1 VKIRNEK
8 PGFIHRVIALSRY
21 LFFFSIFYPLSVL
34 GAPVFVE
41 THVPDVDSGA
51 GPFTNSIEVTCGD
64 DQYMFVA
71 LRHDTPIE
79 ATSVVYDGDSAS
91 LLLHD
96 EQSGGFTVELWGLVN
111 PTCGTPADL
120 VVTNPSSGD
129 TSTYVAV
136 YDDVLQVDPIDDT
149 DVQYR
154 STGSADVV
162 TSIATTED
170 DEIIFM
176 FVQGTG
182 TITDDNATTRYEDT
196 RPANNRFELNEL
208 DAPTTGNYSTTYND
222 ALHFEMTALSV
233 SVLGV
238 VDSPPATPAATTT
251 VATTTLEFV
260 SQEVFR
266 SVIVFF
272 ISVVFALWI
281 SRLILL

>member
-1 VKIRNEK
+1 MRIIKYVL
-8 PGFIHRVIALSRY
+8 VALLIPS
-21 LFFFSIFYPLSVL
+21 LAL

-41 THVPDVDSGA
+41 THVPDVDSGS

-64 DQYMFVA
+64 DQYMFIA

-79 ATSVVYDGDSAS
+79 SISVVYDSVSAS

-96 EQSGGFTVELWGLVN
+96 ETSGGFTVELWGLVN

-129 TSTYVAV
+129 TRTYVAV

-162 TSIATTED
+162 TSITTTED
-170 DEIIFM
+170 DETIFM

-196 RPANNRFELNEL
+196 RPAFNRFELNEL
-208 DAPTTGNYSTTYND
+208 DAPTSGSYSTTYND
-222 ALHFEMTALSV
+222 ALHFEFTALSV

-238 VDSPPATPAATTT
+238 GASPPPTPAGTTT
-251 VATTTLEFV
+251 IATSTLEFV
-260 SQEVFR
+260 SEQVYRTF
-266 SVIVFF
+266 IVFV
-272 ISVVFALWI
+272 ISVCLSLWI
-281 SRLILL
+281 FRLFLR